1 MRTDHYEFKILIKK
15 PIRHQ
20 VQALSYFQFVHK
32 NTPQI
37 TFLFRTDRG
46 VLNNVFYLFIKKFFV
61 LFVKLLNF
69 FCEGT

>member
-1 MRTDHYEFKILIKK
+1 MRTDHYEFKIFIKK

-20 VQALSYFQFVHK
+20 VQALSYFEFVHK

-46 VLNNVFYLFIKKFFV
+46 GLNNVFSGSIHYSAR
-61 LFVKLLNF
+61 N
-69 FCEGT
+69 

>member
-20 VQALSYFQFVHK
+20 VQALSYFEFVHK

-46 VLNNVFYLFIKKFFV
+46 VLNNVSYLFIKKFFV
-61 LFVKLLNF
+61 LFVKLHKF

>member
-20 VQALSYFQFVHK
+20 VQALSYFEFVHK

-37 TFLFRTDRG
+37 TFVFRTDRG
-46 VLNNVFYLFIKKFFV
+46 GLNNVFYLFIKKIFF

>member
-20 VQALSYFQFVHK
+20 VQALSYFEFVHK

-37 TFLFRTDRG
+37 TSLFRTDRG

-61 LFVKLLNF
+61 LFVKFLNF